1 MSFEGEQLKIEHNGS
16 RNKFSAYISMLW
28 PDQKLLYDF
37 YDEMNSINTID
48 HLENLRKYV
57 MNNARW
63 KRLILIWDHASF
75 HVSKMTND
83 YIKAQKYWLTI
94 IYLPKKAPYLNPN
107 ERKVNQQIKSCVCAN
122 RFYEH
127 TQDQKTA
134 VSDFLNKRFGMWID
148 NGGLC
153 YDTRL
158 RSYYGSWSCNGYSR
172 RSNII
177 QDHNVYRHTDVSS
190 S

>member
-1 MSFEGEQLKIEHNGS
+1 MLVFEDETTITQKPCIVKSMSFEGEQLKIEHNGS

-28 PDQKLLYDF
+28 PDQKLMYDF
-37 YDEMNSINTID
+37 YDDMNSINTIN

-57 MNNARW
+57 MNTRW

-83 YIKAQKYWLTI
+83 YINAQKQWLTM

-107 ERKVNQQIKSCVCAN
+107 ERKVNHQIKSCVCAN

-127 TQDQKTA
+127 IEDQKIA
-134 VSDFLNKRFGMWID
+134 VSLYMDEQFGTWID
-148 NGGLC
+148 DDGGGLY
-153 YDTRL
+153 YDT
-158 RSYYGSWSCNGYSR
+158 
-172 RSNII
+172 
-177 QDHNVYRHTDVSS
+177 
-190 S
+190 

>member
-28 PDQKLLYDF
+28 PDQKKLMYDF
-37 YDEMNSINTID
+37 CDDDMNSINTIN

-57 MNNARW
+57 MNTRW

-83 YIKAQKYWLTI
+83 YINAQKQWLTM

-107 ERKVNQQIKSCVCAN
+107 ERKVNHQIKSHVCAN

-127 TQDQKTA
+127 IEDQKTA
-134 VSDFLNKRFGMWID
+134 VSLYMNEQFGTWID
-148 NGGLC
+148 DDDDDIYTMTL
-153 YDTRL
+153 DL
-158 RSYYGSWSCNGYSR
+158 
-172 RSNII
+172 
-177 QDHNVYRHTDVSS
+177 
-190 S
+190 

>member
-28 PDQKLLYDF
+28 PDQKLMYDF
-37 YDEMNSINTID
+37 YDDMNSINTIN

-57 MNNARW
+57 MNTRW

-83 YIKAQKYWLTI
+83 YINAQKQWLTM

-107 ERKVNQQIKSCVCAN
+107 ERKVNHQIKSHVCAN

-127 TQDQKTA
+127 IEDQKIA
-134 VSDFLNKRFGMWID
+134 VSLYMDEQFGTWID
-148 NGGLC
+148 DDDDGLY
-153 YDTRL
+153 YDTSL
-158 RSYYGSWSCNGYSR
+158 IVLDQF
-172 RSNII
+172 II
-177 QDHNVYRHTDVSS
+177 FGRAFAYASA
-190 S
+190 

>member
-28 PDQKLLYDF
+28 PNQKKLMYDF
-37 YDEMNSINTID
+37 CDDDMNSINTIN

-57 MNNARW
+57 MNTRW

-83 YIKAQKYWLTI
+83 YINAQKQWLTI
-94 IYLPKKAPYLNPN
+94 IYLPKKTPYLNPN
-107 ERKVNQQIKSCVCAN
+107 ERKVNQQIKSHVCAN

-127 TQDQKTA
+127 IEDQKTA
-134 VSDFLNKRFGMWID
+134 VSLYMNEQFGTWID
-148 NGGLC
+148 DGGGLY
-153 YDTRL
+153 YDT
-158 RSYYGSWSCNGYSR
+158 
-172 RSNII
+172 
-177 QDHNVYRHTDVSS
+177 
-190 S
+190 

>member
-28 PDQKLLYDF
+28 PDQKKLMYDF
-37 YDEMNSINTID
+37 YDDMNSINTIN

-57 MNNARW
+57 MNTRW

-83 YIKAQKYWLTI
+83 YINAQKQWLTM

-107 ERKVNQQIKSCVCAN
+107 ERKVNHQIKSHVCAN

-127 TQDQKTA
+127 IEDQKTA
-134 VSDFLNKRFGMWID
+134 VSLYMDEQFGTWID
-148 NGGLC
+148 DDDGGLY
-153 YDTRL
+153 YDT
-158 RSYYGSWSCNGYSR
+158 
-172 RSNII
+172 
-177 QDHNVYRHTDVSS
+177 
-190 S
+190 

>member
-28 PDQKLLYDF
+28 PDQKLMYDF
-37 YDEMNSINTID
+37 YDDMNSINTIN

-57 MNNARW
+57 MNTRW

-83 YIKAQKYWLTI
+83 YINAQKQWLTM

-107 ERKVNQQIKSCVCAN
+107 ERKVNQLIKSHVRAN

-127 TQDQKTA
+127 IEDQKTA
-134 VSDFLNKRFGMWID
+134 VSLYMDEQFGTWID
-148 NGGLC
+148 DDGGLY
-153 YDTRL
+153 YDT
-158 RSYYGSWSCNGYSR
+158 
-172 RSNII
+172 
-177 QDHNVYRHTDVSS
+177 
-190 S
+190 